1 MQGNADSAAPGHFM
15 NIPCFYMLV
24 SLMQE
29 VFLAFFFSPFNA
41 KVIVGLFFPSVFIN
55 PLFVHYYYYYYFGEI
70 SL

>member
-29 VFLAFFFSPFNA
+29 VFLAFFF
-41 KVIVGLFFPSVFIN
+41 
-55 PLFVHYYYYYYFGEI
+55 PL
-70 SL
+70 SMPKLL